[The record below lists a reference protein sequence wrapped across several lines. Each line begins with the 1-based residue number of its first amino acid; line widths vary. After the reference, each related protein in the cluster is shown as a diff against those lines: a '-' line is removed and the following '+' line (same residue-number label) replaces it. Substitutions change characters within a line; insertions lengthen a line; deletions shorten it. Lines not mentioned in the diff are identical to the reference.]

1 MAKICNNAS
10 AAGRK
15 LAFTRWGGPNG
26 DNVGPK
32 KKKKKKQARA
42 APARAA
48 PARAA
53 PARAAPT
60 GNARRS
66 GRARKKRSF
75 LMDE

>member
-53 PARAAPT
+53 PT